1 MAKCFHIDSNMFSNS
16 HRYLILED
24 GVLAPTNIKVKQGEV
39 REFNEKSFELY
50 KSNLQIGSL
59 DNYGKSVFRKII
71 SSLIGVSNEDIIK
84 DEVIVCYDNTFMT
97 LNSYIDKFE
106 DSNIHCSIRIN
117 LPSFK
122 INDLTFK
129 DMNSKGNSHSFNVT
143 ELCGFSVLTQ
153 RKEILEKVSAIRKS
167 YKKDIKL
174 IRDEDNL
181 LTKIVSKMPT
191 LSAPHHDD
199 TLETMIKQR
208 HDNNSYFGTVG
219 YRRFNKALDE
229 FYLNSK
235 K

>member
-1 MAKCFHIDSNMFSNS
+1 MVKCFHIDSNMFSNS

-39 REFNEKSFELY
+39 REFNRKSFELY
-50 KSNLQIGSL
+50 KPNLQIQSL
-59 DNYGKSVFRKII
+59 DNYGKTVFHKII
-71 SSLIGVSNEDIIK
+71 SSLIGVDDEDIIK

-97 LNSYIDKFE
+97 LDSYINKFE
-106 DSNIHCSIRIN
+106 DSNINCSMRLS
-117 LPSFK
+117 LPNFE
-122 INDLTFK
+122 ITDLTFDDK
-129 DMNSKGNSHSFNVT
+129 DYHGYNHNFKVT

-181 LTKIVSKMPT
+181 LTKILSKMPT
-191 LSAPHHDD
+191 LPAPHHDD
-199 TLETMIKQR
+199 TLETTIKQR